1 MVIGS
6 KLREILAINR
16 WMLKKIITV
25 NEANRPANKPGL
37 WFAIVTQIKE
47 IAATITA
54 GKIAPFQ
61 SWVSLFC

>member
-1 MVIGS
+1 
-6 KLREILAINR
+6 
-16 WMLKKIITV
+16 MLKKIITV

-37 WFAIVTQIKE
+37 WFAIVTKIKE